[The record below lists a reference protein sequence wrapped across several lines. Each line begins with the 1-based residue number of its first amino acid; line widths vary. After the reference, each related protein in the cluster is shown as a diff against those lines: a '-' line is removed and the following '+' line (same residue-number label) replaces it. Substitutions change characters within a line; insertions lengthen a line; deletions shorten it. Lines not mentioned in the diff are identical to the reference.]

1 MNCVVVKFGG
11 TSVASRQ
18 EWNTISAIISR
29 HINAGYHVVTVCSA
43 ICGISNLLDEICTK
57 IRKKEPIDALYETVI
72 SRHQQLANE
81 LNLNLQSTIGNLL
94 SELNTHL
101 EGARLIQEVSPR
113 LQARIMAFG
122 ELASTQLGNA
132 FLQQIGLNI
141 CWQDARGILCAK
153 QDKNPDRHYLS
164 ATCEYALDT
173 LLQTRLFSYGNQ
185 AIVTQGFIASDDN
198 GNTVLLGRGGSD
210 TSAAYLAAKLGAK
223 RCEIWTDV
231 SGLYTANPR
240 EIPTARLLRHLDYQE
255 AQEIATMGAKVL
267 HPRCITPL
275 QYAQIPLYV
284 FSTKDPDKEGTC
296 IDNQLSNEGNC
307 VKSISVKSQVVI
319 VSIENLG
326 MWQEI
331 GFLADLFTTIK
342 QLGISVDLIS
352 TSETNVTFT
361 LDPIANVLSS
371 SRLNAL
377 ENTLQQ
383 LGKVSVLTNCVAISL
398 VGRAIR
404 SILPTLGNA
413 LAVFEEQTIHLVSQ
427 AANDL
432 NITFVITNQEANRL
446 VASLHAAIFDSIT
459 PNLVFGA
466 TYQEYDDE
474 PVRQNQIAWWAS
486 QQYKLLELVKQ
497 HHSPLYVYDLDTV
510 KNQAKKLN
518 SLAPIDNVFY
528 AIKANSNHDILTTLE
543 AAGLGFECVSIGEIL
558 HIRQCMPH
566 LSPSRIIFAPNFA
579 NRSEYE
585 AALQLGC
592 HVTLDN
598 LYPLMHWPST
608 FAQKTVVLRIDPG
621 YGKGHHAHVKTGGEK
636 SKFGI
641 PIEDLQQAS
650 LLTQKI
656 GATVEG
662 LHVHAGSGIVD
673 PLHWAHVANTLSEFA
688 PLFPKAHILNLG
700 GGLSTP
706 YKPLD
711 TPLDLDAFE
720 HALQQFK
727 SHHSQWK
734 LWIEP
739 GRFLVAEAG
748 VLLCQVTQLKT
759 KGGFHYIGVNTGMN
773 TLLRPAL
780 YGAYHPIYNL
790 TRLYEPKT
798 QYAHIV
804 GPICESADIL
814 GYTRL
819 LPETKEGDVILVGCT
834 GAYGEVMS
842 SHYNMRAPAEA
853 FCLP

>member
-11 TSVASRQ
+11 TSVASRL
-18 EWNTISAIISR
+18 EWNTISTIINR
-29 HINAGYHVVTVCSA
+29 HTQAGYHVVSVCSA
-43 ICGISNLLDEICTK
+43 ICGVSNLLDEICTK
-57 IRKKEPIDALYETVI
+57 IRKKEPIDALYEAVV
-72 SRHQQLANE
+72 SRHQQLAND
-81 LNLNLQSTIGNLL
+81 LNVNLQSTIGVLL
-94 SELNTHL
+94 TELNTHL

-122 ELASTQLGNA
+122 ELASTQLGGA
-132 FLQQIGLNI
+132 FLQQTGLNI
-141 CWQDARGILCAK
+141 RWQDAREILQAK

-164 ATCEYALDT
+164 ATCQSPLDT
-173 LLQTRLFSYGNQ
+173 SLQNRLFSDGNQ
-185 AIVTQGFIASDDN
+185 AIITQGFIASDED

-275 QYAQIPLYV
+275 QHAQIPLYV

-307 VKSISVKSQVVI
+307 VKSISVKSHAVI
-319 VSIENLG
+319 ISIENLG

-331 GFLADLFTTIK
+331 GFLADLFTAIK
-342 QLGISVDLIS
+342 QHGISVDLIS

-383 LGKVSVLTNCVAISL
+383 LGKVSILTNCVAISL

-413 LAVFEEQTIHLVSQ
+413 LAVFEEHTIHLVSQ

-446 VASLHAAIFDSIT
+446 VASLHTTIFDSIT
-459 PNLVFGA
+459 PNSVFGA
-466 TYQEYDDE
+466 TYQECDDA
-474 PVRQNQIAWWAS
+474 PVRQSQVAWWVT
-486 QQYKLLELVKQ
+486 QQQKLLELAKQ
-497 HHSPLYVYDLDTV
+497 HRSPLYVYDLDTV

-528 AIKANSNHDILTTLE
+528 AIKANSNRDILTTLE
-543 AAGLGFECVSIGEIL
+543 TNGLGFECVSIGEIL
-558 HIRQCMPH
+558 HVRQCMPH
-566 LSPSRIIFAPNFA
+566 LPPSRIIFAPNFA

-608 FAQKTVVLRIDPG
+608 FAQKTVFLRIDPG

-662 LHVHAGSGIVD
+662 LHIHAGSGIVD
-673 PLHWAHVANTLSEFA
+673 PLHWAHVANTLNEFA

-727 SHHSQWK
+727 SLHPQWK

-748 VLLCQVTQLKT
+748 VLLCEVTQLKT
-759 KGGFHYIGVNTGMN
+759 KGGFHYIGINTGMN

-790 TRLYEPKT
+790 TRLHEPKT

-819 LPETKEGDVILVGCT
+819 LPETKEGDVILVGCA
-834 GAYGEVMS
+834 GAYAEVMS
-842 SHYNMRAPAEA
+842 SHYNMRAPAQA
-853 FCLP
+853 FCLS